1 MKKVL
6 LTLVASALIFSGC
19 GLKKDVVIKVNNREI
34 TRADYEHAYQTAAKN
49 SQLAQMG
56 IDIPEDED
64 NLMYLMIKDRVVNEI
79 VVKELINEEMEKRQI
94 TINKDDLERERQ
106 KMIDKVGS
114 KEKFNEILKQNG
126 ISNSQFEKDLA
137 QEIKMKKLVDIIHPV
152 SVSDSQAKQFY
163 QKNIS
168 KFRYPDKVRASHI
181 LVSANPM
188 EIKEKIREKNKT
200 MNEMEINEQVK
211 HVMIERYKRA
221 QDIEQQLKNN
231 PEKFEAIARDESDD
245 TMTAKNGGDIG
256 FFSQKEM
263 VPAFADVAFKQK
275 PNTISA
281 VVQTPYGFHIIKV
294 TDRMAA
300 GQQPFEKVKEQIKMY
315 IIAQEQVK
323 ALEAFINNLKA
334 HAVIQYVN
342 SSFDPI
348 QIEHK
353 MKKIAEERKALM
365 KNQPATAK

>member
-1 MKKVL
+1 
-6 LTLVASALIFSGC
+6 
-19 GLKKDVVIKVNNREI
+19 
-34 TRADYEHAYQTAAKN
+34 
-49 SQLAQMG
+49 
-56 IDIPEDED
+56 
-64 NLMYLMIKDRVVNEI
+64 
-79 VVKELINEEMEKRQI
+79 
-94 TINKDDLERERQ
+94 
-106 KMIDKVGS
+106 
-114 KEKFNEILKQNG
+114 
-126 ISNSQFEKDLA
+126 
-137 QEIKMKKLVDIIHPV
+137 
-152 SVSDSQAKQFY
+152 
-163 QKNIS
+163 
-168 KFRYPDKVRASHI
+168 
-181 LVSANPM
+181 
-188 EIKEKIREKNKT
+188 

-323 ALEAFINNLKA
+323 ALETFINNLKA

-365 KNQPATAK
+365 KNQPATDK